1 MKLEDAKV
9 LLIDDDEVMR
19 MYVVNLLRR
28 LGIDQIAEAGD
39 GNTGL
44 KLIER
49 FRPDIV
55 LSDIHMAPMN
65 GLEFVKN
72 LRQHRT
78 IGLRKTPVLIMSA
91 DSKSQT
97 LTASVTLGI
106 AGYIIKPPIIS
117 ALKVKLEHALKFR
130 GEAAASSMN
139 SMVG

>member
-28 LGIDQIAEAGD
+28 LGVTQIAEAGD
-39 GNTGL
+39 GDTGL
-44 KLIER
+44 AMVAN

-65 GLEFVKN
+65 GLEFVKH
-72 LRQHRT
+72 LRQHRV
-78 IGLRKTPVLIMSA
+78 IDLRKTPVLIMSA
-91 DSKSQT
+91 DNKSQT
-97 LTASVTLGI
+97 LNETVPLGI
-106 AGYIIKPPIIS
+106 AGYIVKPPSVS

-130 GEAAASSMN
+130 GESAALC
-139 SMVG
+139 